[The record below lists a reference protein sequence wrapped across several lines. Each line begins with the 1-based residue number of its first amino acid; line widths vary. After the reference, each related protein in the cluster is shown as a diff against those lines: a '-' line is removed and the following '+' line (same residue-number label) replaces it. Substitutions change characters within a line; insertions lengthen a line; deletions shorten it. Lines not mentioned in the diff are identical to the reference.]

1 MEKFSKNE
9 RLTSAKMNRLVDEVN
24 ANTKNTE
31 NLNKTLY
38 DEEVGDILVLEKKLK
53 QTQETVDEM
62 RLFKFPNAT
71 IMGDLNINH
80 GQISG
85 FGTENY
91 LILPFA
97 FNVAGKA
104 FELNIAFTTGSD
116 VTLPQNVIGS
126 KFCLAA
132 YIQNGKL
139 TTRISTSGTTWEIS
153 KESSFA
159 VESNKTY
166 HIKLSY
172 DRLQYKLQYSTDGNS
187 YTQDWVDVNPNT
199 PAEGLVYIGVGNNF
213 NNPFKGIIN
222 LNKCGLFINNQ
233 HYWEGMDDAGL
244 STRLA
249 TDMSNIDD
257 EGRNVINGIVNE
269 GTTGQAIVG
278 INRDFGRY
286 VQRPDVT
293 LTPVFT
299 GKRFNSEGELVTDS
313 NWNVG
318 RFGAVERG
326 LLYELYMGSED
337 KMVLGTALF
346 VSHTVERVGSR
357 DKDVYTPVF
366 SAAGVSLPVS
376 SYTVLWASEDYEDL
390 LVSYRNDV
398 DGASVMKVAE
408 WGIFKSV
415 ATQFANL
422 NARVDLKS
430 FADGYYQGMRVG
442 IADALA
448 NITGATI
455 DYDERLT
462 AGRMIN
468 NAPDLMTSNREPDAT
483 NGVSSITIKDV
494 RGDVLGENNLAK
506 TLNEAQWGITLVY
519 DNNKHLYVLNGT
531 SNTHWVSQ
539 LIWIDY
545 KDKSHKHIAI
555 ARKVSGTCSNEA
567 QNINTGYVSIC
578 TFNNTKLVGAAIFQ
592 RSDNTNYVGVIGASG
607 MKFTNYE
614 LQIALLD
621 LTTFFPTDQTFVNN
635 LGQNDAIKV
644 MHRLSFFNYEA
655 PISNPTAIVQLED
668 ETLAKGAEII
678 AKLGYQEPRLTFGSW
693 GVINLLDGATG
704 LVKQRVDMREQKKK
718 AWKGV
723 LAALEEQ
730 GCDVSLSFMQKPF
743 ECSYNDNVGIKWDK
757 KGVTVS
763 AWVVD
768 LGENIKTSWNPN
780 SFLLVGIVNIKSNA
794 NRDIKP
800 NIICSA
806 VDTDLWG
813 RVDNPQENEVF
824 ITQLNKNVAIRDT
837 SCASMDD
844 YRVKYKGTLLLYEL
858 AEPIRIDFDDV
869 QHIDLVN
876 AQPDDLICL
885 EDIDGEEMYKVDIEN
900 YVKEDGTNYR
910 KTAIYP
916 NPEWVEE
923 HQQLPVSLNATLQNI
938 GTSFNSAFLVNLAN
952 RVTEL
957 EHRNN

>member
-1 MEKFSKNE
+1 MAIDRFQYKEQLSSEKMNKMVDAVNTNE
-9 RLTSAKMNRLVDEVN
+9 RVNGELV
-24 ANTKNTE
+24 
-31 NLNKTLY
+31 
-38 DEEVGDILVLEKKLK
+38 
-53 QTQETVDEM
+53 
-62 RLFKFPNAT
+62 
-71 IMGDLNINH
+71 
-80 GQISG
+80 
-85 FGTENY
+85 
-91 LILPFA
+91 
-97 FNVAGKA
+97 
-104 FELNIAFTTGSD
+104 
-116 VTLPQNVIGS
+116 
-126 KFCLAA
+126 AA
-132 YIQNGKL
+132 EA
-139 TTRISTSGTTWEIS
+139 S
-153 KESSFA
+153 
-159 VESNKTY
+159 
-166 HIKLSY
+166 
-172 DRLQYKLQYSTDGNS
+172 
-187 YTQDWVDVNPNT
+187 
-199 PAEGLVYIGVGNNF
+199 
-213 NNPFKGIIN
+213 
-222 LNKCGLFINNQ
+222 
-233 HYWEGMDDAGL
+233 
-244 STRLA
+244 
-249 TDMSNIDD
+249 
-257 EGRNVINGIVNE
+257 
-269 GTTGQAIVG
+269 
-278 INRDFGRY
+278 INRDFGHY
-286 VQRPDVT
+286 VQRPNVT

-299 GKRFNSEGELVTDS
+299 GKRFNSDGELVNDA

-376 SYTVLWASEDYEDL
+376 AYTVLWAGEDYTDL

-483 NGVSSITIKDV
+483 NSVSSITIKDV
-494 RGDVLGENNLAK
+494 RGDVLGGNQMVKDDFTNIVAGNYIISKIDNMLALVNMGIGYQIHPNDYPIVGHKYLIIEDLENASTEGQ
-506 TLNEAQWGITLVY
+506 TLYFLYNSITAIVGERKSVVKIHTPV
-519 DNNKHLYVLNGT
+519 DANDLNT
-531 SNTHWVSQ
+531 FYYVSQ
-539 LIWIDY
+539 NGKCKVY
-545 KDKSHKHIAI
+545 HFMIA
-555 ARKVSGTCSNEA
+555 
-567 QNINTGYVSIC
+567 
-578 TFNNTKLVGAAIFQ
+578 
-592 RSDNTNYVGVIGASG
+592 
-607 MKFTNYE
+607 
-614 LQIALLD
+614 D
-621 LTTFFPTDQTFVNN
+621 LTTLFPTDQTFVNN

-644 MHRLSFFNYEA
+644 MHRLGFFNYEA

-668 ETLAKGAEII
+668 ETMAKGAEVI

-730 GCDVSLSFMQKPF
+730 GCDVSLPFMQKPF
-743 ECSYNDNVGIKWDK
+743 ECSYNDSVGIKWDE

-768 LGENIKTSWNPN
+768 LGTMTWKLSSNDYDYWFYCDSPNNAYKKVQHANIGNVIVTGYKTTTRNGFHDETKN
-780 SFLLVGIVNIKSNA
+780 VCIDQFAQI
-794 NRDIKP
+794 
-800 NIICSA
+800 NIIDSEFH
-806 VDTDLWG
+806 G
-813 RVDNPQENEVF
+813 K
-824 ITQLNKNVAIRDT
+824 QLSDFVAAMQNKYALV
-837 SCASMDD
+837 
-844 YRVKYKGTLLLYEL
+844 EL
-858 AEPIRIDFDDV
+858 AEPIRVNFDDV